1 MANEQILYQMN
12 TRYTLT
18 VYKCLWC
25 SSPIEE
31 VGNRTKPSKKFCRH
45 TNCGKYFSDYEKNI
59 RTAHFIQMSD
69 KQQVKLRQEM
79 WVNFVSKHREIELNE
94 EVSKVANLMM
104 DMGKPVE
111 DVVAIIKKA
120 VKRKK

>member
-31 VGNRTKPSKKFCRH
+31 VGNRTKPAKKFCRH
-45 TNCGKYFSDYEKNI
+45 TNCGKYYSDYEKNI
-59 RTAHFIQMSD
+59 RNAHTLQMSD
-69 KQQVKLRQEM
+69 PEQVKLRNNA
-79 WVNFVSKHREIELNE
+79 WSKLLSNNREIELNDE
-94 EVSKVANLMM
+94 IDRVATIMV

-111 DVVAIIKKA
+111 DVMAIIKKA
-120 VKRKK
+120 VRRKK

>member
-1 MANEQILYQMN
+1 MANEQILYQVK

-25 SSPIEE
+25 DSPIEE

-45 TNCGKYFSDYEKNI
+45 TNCGKYYSDYEKNI

-69 KQQVKLRQEM
+69 RQQVKLRQEM
-79 WVNFVSKHREIELNE
+79 WNTFVSKHREIELNE
-94 EVSKVANLMM
+94 EVSKVATLMI

>member
-1 MANEQILYQMN
+1 
-12 TRYTLT
+12 
-18 VYKCLWC
+18 
-25 SSPIEE
+25 
-31 VGNRTKPSKKFCRH
+31 
-45 TNCGKYFSDYEKNI
+45 
-59 RTAHFIQMSD
+59 MSD

-79 WVNFVSKHREIELNE
+79 WVKFVSKHNEIELNE
-94 EVSKVANLMM
+94 EVSKVASLMV

>member
-1 MANEQILYQMN
+1 VANEQILYQVN

-25 SSPIEE
+25 DSPIEE

-45 TNCGKYFSDYEKNI
+45 TNCGKYYSDYQKNI

-69 KQQVKLRQEM
+69 RQQVKLRQEM
-79 WVNFVSKHREIELNE
+79 WNTFVSKHREIELNE
-94 EVSKVANLMM
+94 EVSKVATLMI

>member
-31 VGNRTKPSKKFCRH
+31 VGNRTKPAKKFCRH

-59 RTAHFIQMSD
+59 RTAHFIQMND
-69 KQQVKLRQEM
+69 KQQVKLRQEI
-79 WVNFVSKHREIELNE
+79 WINFVNNNRENELND
-94 EVSKVANLMM
+94 EVSKVASLMV

-111 DVVAIIKKA
+111 DVMAIIKKA
-120 VKRKK
+120 IKRKK

>member
-1 MANEQILYQMN
+1 VANEQILYQVN

-25 SSPIEE
+25 DSPIEE

-45 TNCGKYFSDYEKNI
+45 TNCGKYYSDYEKNI

-69 KQQVKLRQEM
+69 RQQVKLRQEM
-79 WVNFVSKHREIELNE
+79 WNTFVSKHREIELNE
-94 EVSKVANLMM
+94 EVSKVATLMI

>member
-1 MANEQILYQMN
+1 MANEQILYQVN

-25 SSPIEE
+25 DSPIEE
-31 VGNRTKPSKKFCRH
+31 IGNRTKPSKKFCRL
-45 TNCGKYFSDYEKNI
+45 TNCGKYYSDYEKNI

-79 WVNFVSKHREIELNE
+79 WNTFVSKHREIELNE
-94 EVSKVANLMM
+94 EVSKVATLMI

>member
-1 MANEQILYQMN
+1 
-12 TRYTLT
+12 
-18 VYKCLWC
+18 
-25 SSPIEE
+25 
-31 VGNRTKPSKKFCRH
+31 
-45 TNCGKYFSDYEKNI
+45 
-59 RTAHFIQMSD
+59 MSD

-94 EVSKVANLMM
+94 EVSKVANLMV

>member
-1 MANEQILYQMN
+1 VAQEQILYQMN

-31 VGNRTKPSKKFCRH
+31 IGNRTKPAKKFCRH

-59 RTAHFIQMSD
+59 RTAHFIQMND
-69 KQQVKLRQEM
+69 KQQVKLREKI
-79 WVNFVSKHREIELNE
+79 WRNFVEGNREIELNE
-94 EVSKVANLMM
+94 EVSKVANLMV

-111 DVVAIIKKA
+111 DVMAIIKKA
-120 VKRKK
+120 IKMKK

>member
-1 MANEQILYQMN
+1 MANEQILYQVN

-25 SSPIEE
+25 DSPIEE
-31 VGNRTKPSKKFCRH
+31 IGNRTKPSKKFCRH
-45 TNCGKYFSDYEKNI
+45 TNCGKYYSDYEKNI

-79 WVNFVSKHREIELNE
+79 WNTFVSKHKDIELNE
-94 EVSKVANLMM
+94 EVSKVATLMI

>member
-1 MANEQILYQMN
+1 MN

-31 VGNRTKPSKKFCRH
+31 VGNRTKPAKKFCRH

-59 RTAHFIQMSD
+59 RTAHFIQMND
-69 KQQVKLRQEM
+69 KQQVKLRQEI
-79 WVNFVSKHREIELNE
+79 WINFVNNNRENELND
-94 EVSKVANLMM
+94 EVSKVASLMV

-111 DVVAIIKKA
+111 DVMAIIKKA
-120 VKRKK
+120 IKRKK

>member
-31 VGNRTKPSKKFCRH
+31 VGNRTKPAKKFCRH

-59 RTAHFIQMSD
+59 RTANFIQMND
-69 KQQVKLRQEM
+69 KQQVKLRQEI
-79 WVNFVSKHREIELNE
+79 WINFVNNNRENELND
-94 EVSKVANLMM
+94 EVSKVASLMV

-111 DVVAIIKKA
+111 DVMAIIKKA
-120 VKRKK
+120 IKRKK